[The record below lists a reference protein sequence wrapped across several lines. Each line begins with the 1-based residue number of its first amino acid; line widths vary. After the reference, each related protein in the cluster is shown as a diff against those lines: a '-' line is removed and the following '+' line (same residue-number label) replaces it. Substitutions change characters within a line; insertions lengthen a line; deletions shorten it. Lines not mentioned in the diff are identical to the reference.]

1 MGTKRA
7 NKQTSAQ
14 STEQIAVNANAMP
27 EQINLP
33 NGETL
38 LDASNRIRQEK
49 ADIQG
54 EKAGNATTND
64 KAVAKLQAEKAQ
76 REVAIELAKTLNIEQ
91 IFKTELAELLA
102 KHKAVIC
109 LEKSGA
115 HYAYKGSD
123 LNFFV
128 AHKSNVM
135 AYFKG
140 ATAENFI
147 ALKQIA
153 KEVKGAPKFLR
164 LINANGKSVN
174 LGSIAKLQS
183 LSDAFAYLNT
193 IKPFLQ
199 GAEIITIPAETR
211 IGFVM
216 DAFMVSR
223 ANGLKAL
230 ETELATKRSVK

>member
-1 MGTKRA
+1 MGTRA

-14 STEQIAVNANAMP
+14 SERELANKANELP
-27 EQINLP
+27 EQIILP

-38 LDASNRIRQEK
+38 QSVSDRMKQGK
-49 ADIQG
+49 ADEQG
-54 EKAGNATTND
+54 KKLDGATSAD
-64 KAVAKLQAEKAQ
+64 KAIIKLQAEQAQ
-76 REVAIELAKTLNIEQ
+76 KSVAMQLAKDLNIEQ

-128 AHKSNVM
+128 KHKNNVM

-140 ATAENFI
+140 ATAENFL

-164 LINANGKSVN
+164 LINVNGKSVN

-183 LSDAFAYLNT
+183 LSDMFEYLKT
-193 IKPFLQ
+193 IQPYIQ
-199 GAEIITIPAETR
+199 GSQIITIPAETR
-211 IGFVM
+211 VSFVL

-230 ETELATKRSVK
+230 ESELKSKAVE

>member
-1 MGTKRA
+1 MKTRA

-14 STEQIAVNANAMP
+14 SSEQIAVNANALP
-27 EQINLP
+27 EQIILP

-38 LDASNRIRQEK
+38 QNVSDRIRQDK
-49 ADIQG
+49 ADEQG
-54 EKAGNATTND
+54 KKLDSATSAD
-64 KAVAKLQAEKAQ
+64 KAIIKLQAEQAQ
-76 REVAIELAKTLNIEQ
+76 KSVALQLAKDLNIEQ
-91 IFKTELAELLA
+91 TFKTELAELLA

-128 AHKSNVM
+128 AHKSNVL

-164 LINANGKSVN
+164 LINVNGKSVN

-183 LSDAFAYLNT
+183 LSDMFEYLKT
-193 IKPFLQ
+193 IQPYIQ
-199 GAEIITIPAETR
+199 GSQIITIPAETR
-211 IGFVM
+211 VSFVL

-230 ETELATKRSVK
+230 ESELKSKAVK